1 MKYSNEITLAKFL
14 TRYLGIVGEDVK
26 KISHD
31 DVRYLFPEVKRSSFS
46 YIEKY
51 PRSIE
56 VGEVLL
62 VNDGKKTIPYY
73 APNVD
78 EITQITDIGCT
89 SEKSHTKKALDYANM
104 STFELKQ
111 LLNIKF
117 NGYHVSRTARR
128 ELEDRG
134 VQLNKKYNR
143 EEFKKWRK
151 DYERD

>member
-56 VGEVLL
+56 L
-62 VNDGKKTIPYY
+62 D
-73 APNVD
+73 D
-78 EITQITDIGCT
+78 E
-89 SEKSHTKKALDYANM
+89 K
-104 STFELKQ
+104 
-111 LLNIKF
+111 
-117 NGYHVSRTARR
+117 
-128 ELEDRG
+128 DR
-134 VQLNKKYNR
+134 
-143 EEFKKWRK
+143 
-151 DYERD
+151 